1 MRRTLIGI
9 VTRDKTAKTRR
20 VEVARQYAHPK
31 YGKIVRDRTVCHVH
45 DENNDSRTGDQV
57 EIIESRPHSKLK
69 RWELLRVVRAASG
82 AEVAAAASE
91 LDQPESEQK

>member
-57 EIIESRPHSKLK
+57 EIIESRPRSKLK

-82 AEVAAAASE
+82 AEVAAAASQV
-91 LDQPESEQK
+91 DQPEGNE